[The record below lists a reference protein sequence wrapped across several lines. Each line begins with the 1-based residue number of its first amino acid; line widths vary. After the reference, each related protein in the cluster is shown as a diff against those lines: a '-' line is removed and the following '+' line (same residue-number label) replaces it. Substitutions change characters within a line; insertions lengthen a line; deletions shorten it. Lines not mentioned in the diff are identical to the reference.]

1 MHSDFNLPFPWDWS
15 MSRKCLCHPHRPI
28 KAPPTYPQ
36 SLWNA
41 NMLHFPWTGFHS
53 FSLWFLQHPWV
64 PPVLLGTG
72 KEFSKSSTS
81 NRKPEQHNTAVLAAL
96 GEAQEG
102 KGPPNPS
109 RQTGRHTLRLVLAA
123 LGKQMV
129 SQSQCL
135 LRRFR
140 FCRGLEHS
148 YNHTGFLFYRY
159 LYLFFHFHRKQ
170 VFLQVK
176 SVIKNK

>member
-1 MHSDFNLPFPWDWS
+1 M
-15 MSRKCLCHPHRPI
+15 
-28 KAPPTYPQ
+28 
-36 SLWNA
+36 
-41 NMLHFPWTGFHS
+41 
-53 FSLWFLQHPWV
+53 

-81 NRKPEQHNTAVLAAL
+81 NRKPKQHNTAVLAAL

-123 LGKQMV
+123 LGKEMA

-176 SVIKNK
+176 SIIKNKKTTEIRARNLGKRVCSDKNVTTWALERLTINSEECALFLPMIRLFSQHPHQRAHSYL